1 MGHLDRTRLER
12 LANIRRVRVYR
23 GRPKRAD
30 HVAGRQRVGVTEDQ
44 GVNAGL
50 PLPGDRG
57 LAVDLVHIHDDHAR
71 VAYGWQRAVV
81 AVVEECKLSVA
92 DVLSV
97 VLVRESTMSIPHYVA
112 VSVEVGDVEVT
123 VEAAE
128 LPQLRAAREVELGN
142 AAHIADG
149 DEHRELTVLV
159 VRNLCVVE
167 VDLPI
172 DVVDVRRRV
181 LPLDGAI
188 GVVQEKLVEV
198 VVDHQVPV
206 HAHLLRRDVL
216 DIVRAARRVVGRVPD
231 GQRLNVSRA
240 AALERVPREVPR
252 VEFITCGERV
262 LCQQDSGRVLH
273 LQSLEAREVLR
284 LREPLR
290 LRGRIVHLRRGNLR
304 LHDGAVEGHDHRVAR
319 VDVT

>member
-240 AALERVPREVPR
+240 AALECVPREVPS
-252 VEFITCGERV
+252 VEFITFDVRV
-262 LCQQDSGRVLH
+262 LCQQDWCGVAWRGVVGRW
-273 LQSLEAREVLR
+273 
-284 LREPLR
+284 
-290 LRGRIVHLRRGNLR
+290 
-304 LHDGAVEGHDHRVAR
+304 
-319 VDVT
+319 